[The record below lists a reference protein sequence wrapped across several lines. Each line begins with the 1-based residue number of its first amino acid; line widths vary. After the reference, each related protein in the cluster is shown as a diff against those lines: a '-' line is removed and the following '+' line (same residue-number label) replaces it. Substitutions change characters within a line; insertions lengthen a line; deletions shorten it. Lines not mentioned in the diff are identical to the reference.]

1 MQQPMFPIFFKT
13 IGLTLALIGSSSFS
27 WADGFSYLR
36 ARERNAHI
44 VLQLSPDQVET
55 VGRERKLVLTE
66 TQKKTLAKFTKRPP
80 SVLGVESL
88 GEPDCSC
95 HISSALWTATSE
107 VTIWI
112 ERLSRD
118 PDGSKHYYEV
128 RKHPGYFTA
137 NASGEIFAAGKPVSW
152 AEFKAAVLA
161 MKEGEYIQLSLP
173 PTEPKNFAARV
184 RRLKETKNFYYRL

>member
-1 MQQPMFPIFFKT
+1 MPKFLKPVY
-13 IGLTLALIGSSSFS
+13 LTLFLLASSSLS

-44 VLQLSPDQVET
+44 VMQLSPDQVET

-66 TQKKTLAKFTKRPP
+66 AQKETLAKFTKRPP

-95 HISSALWTATSE
+95 HISSVFWTATSE

-118 PDGSKHYYEV
+118 PDGSKDYYEV
-128 RKHPGYFTA
+128 RNQPGYFTA

-152 AEFKAAVLA
+152 AQFKAAVLA
-161 MKEGEYIQLSLP
+161 MKEEEYVQLSLP
-173 PTEPKNFAARV
+173 PTQPKDFAARV

>member
-107 VTIWI
+107 VPFGSSDSLETLMAASII
-112 ERLSRD
+112 AKFVNTLVTSQPMLPAKSSR
-118 PDGSKHYYEV
+118 
-128 RKHPGYFTA
+128 R
-137 NASGEIFAAGKPVSW
+137 VSPS
-152 AEFKAAVLA
+152 VGLN
-161 MKEGEYIQLSLP
+161 S
-173 PTEPKNFAARV
+173 
-184 RRLKETKNFYYRL
+184 RRQSSP